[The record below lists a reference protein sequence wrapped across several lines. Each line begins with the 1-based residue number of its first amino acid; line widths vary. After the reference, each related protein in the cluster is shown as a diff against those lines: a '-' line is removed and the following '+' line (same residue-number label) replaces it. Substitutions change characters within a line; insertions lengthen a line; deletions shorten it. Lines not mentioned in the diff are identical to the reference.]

1 MKIAV
6 IAGDGIGPE
15 VMAEGLKVLNAVRQ
29 DIEFTEY
36 DLGARR
42 YLRNGE
48 LLTEEDLASLREHD
62 AILLGAIGDPDR
74 VPAGVL
80 ERGLLLSLIHI

>member
-6 IAGDGIGPE
+6 IAGDGIGQE
-15 VMAEGLKVLNAVRQ
+15 VMAEGLKVLNAVR
-29 DIEFTEY
+29 DDVETTEY

-48 LLTEEDLASLREHD
+48 L
-62 AILLGAIGDPDR
+62 
-74 VPAGVL
+74 
-80 ERGLLLSLIHI
+80 